1 MHTVT
6 CSCGY
11 TRVHVY
17 WICMCMCVS
26 IWSSLRRVLID
37 SQLLLNSSWAN
48 LPFVYDTIHTM
59 HRRSAWRFNHCLT
72 LYFGCWLYAA
82 VSPTF
87 EYDMSRSHSRTNRR
101 SNHINANPP
110 EYRINLESPSLT
122 ISQTISITSPKP
134 SASPLSVSPTGIA
147 FSRNY
152 SLGHLRSLFLT
163 FHPHF

>member
-1 MHTVT
+1 MPYTHT
-6 CSCGY
+6 
-11 TRVHVY
+11 RMLD
-17 WICMCMCVS
+17 WS
-26 IWSSLRRVLID
+26 IGLVFYYLNVQACPDRSL
-37 SQLLLNSSWAN
+37 NYYFN
-48 LPFVYDTIHTM
+48 GPCHFCCDTPHAM
-59 HRRSAWRFNHCLT
+59 DRRSTWRYNHCLT
-72 LYFGCWLYAA
+72 LYFGWWLYAA
-82 VSPTF
+82 VSPKF
-87 EYDMSRSHSRTNRR
+87 EYDMSRSHSRPNRR